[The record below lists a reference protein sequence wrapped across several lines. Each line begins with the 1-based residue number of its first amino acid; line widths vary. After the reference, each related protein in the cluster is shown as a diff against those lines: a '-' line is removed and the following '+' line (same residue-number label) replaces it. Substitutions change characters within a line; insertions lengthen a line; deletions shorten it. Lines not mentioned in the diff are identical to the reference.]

1 MLFDSPDAP
10 SVRIGWLEDLA
21 AEGEKLEVRIMGGK
35 SGNSDVCCKKKSLG
49 IDDHLKLQ
57 LRYTYIELIVISHFV
72 IFVEV
77 RQYTQ
82 NKIKRIF
89 LPLPYMYTYNI
100 AAKI

>member
-21 AEGEKLEVRIMGGK
+21 AEGEKLEVRIMEGK
-35 SGNSDVCCKKKSLG
+35 IGNSVVKCKKKSLG

-57 LRYTYIELIVISHFV
+57 LRFTYIELIVISHFV

-77 RQYTQ
+77 R
-82 NKIKRIF
+82 
-89 LPLPYMYTYNI
+89 
-100 AAKI
+100 